1 MREKEKCRKGNVQ
14 YFCMYTAGF
23 LAVAL
28 LLLLIFAKEHASFTK
43 MADGVAQHYAVLM
56 WIRNTLRQFLHGNFA
71 LPMVDFSVGQGFDV
85 IGTLNY
91 YGVGDPVNL
100 LTVFFA
106 DNHLDQMYMFLILFR
121 MYLSGLTFSYYCS
134 FQYTRYRSGCARQC
148 RYRRAGRG
156 SAPSRCSR
164 GGPAGA
170 PDSAGSP
177 P

>member
-85 IGTLNY
+85 IGTL
-91 YGVGDPVNL
+91 G
-100 LTVFFA
+100 
-106 DNHLDQMYMFLILFR
+106 I
-121 MYLSGLTFSYYCS
+121 
-134 FQYTRYRSGCARQC
+134 
-148 RYRRAGRG
+148 
-156 SAPSRCSR
+156 PSIC
-164 GGPAGA
+164 
-170 PDSAGSP
+170 
-177 P
+177 

>member
-23 LAVAL
+23 LAAAL

-121 MYLSGLTFSYYCS
+121 MYLSGLAFSYYCS
-134 FQYTRYRSGCARQC
+134 T
-148 RYRRAGRG
+148 AGIQRKASVLCG
-156 SAPSRCSR
+156 SWLYVF
-164 GGPAGA
+164 
-170 PDSAGSP
+170 
-177 P
+177 